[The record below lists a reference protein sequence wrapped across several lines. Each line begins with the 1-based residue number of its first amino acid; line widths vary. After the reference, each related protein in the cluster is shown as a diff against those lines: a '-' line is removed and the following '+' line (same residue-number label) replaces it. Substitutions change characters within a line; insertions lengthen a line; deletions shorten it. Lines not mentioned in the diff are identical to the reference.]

1 MVQFSSSSC
10 VLISWTILLLKP
22 SRPPTSLQS
31 RPRQQCSVL
40 TTCIPSHT
48 HTHTPQSNRGQA
60 PCVALADAQPQQAR
74 NNRTCYSSLSVNP
87 YRSALARSPITP
99 PQTCPACH
107 PCRQGRLSRC
117 VCSVSN
123 PGPLKWSSFS
133 RAGLIV
139 FLQHWRHKLKRIAW
153 EWDCRGEMWKIQHA
167 CNHRAYPVCW
177 NTYFELVISQ
187 LLLNLTS
194 CQPDSRLRTTRL

>member
-1 MVQFSSSSC
+1 MQSAFKSFLFCFFNGSIFIFLVCFNQLNNIASKA
-10 VLISWTILLLKP
+10 VKTPNVITIP
-22 SRPPTSLQS
+22 TPPAMLSANDMHPIT
-31 RPRQQCSVL
+31 
-40 TTCIPSHT
+40 HT

-139 FLQHWRHKLKRIAW
+139 FLQH
-153 EWDCRGEMWKIQHA
+153 
-167 CNHRAYPVCW
+167 
-177 NTYFELVISQ
+177 
-187 LLLNLTS
+187 
-194 CQPDSRLRTTRL
+194 